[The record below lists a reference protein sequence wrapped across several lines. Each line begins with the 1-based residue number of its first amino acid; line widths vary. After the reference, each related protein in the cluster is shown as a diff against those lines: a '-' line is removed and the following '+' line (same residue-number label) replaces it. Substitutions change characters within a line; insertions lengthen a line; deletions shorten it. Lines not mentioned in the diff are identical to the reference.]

1 MEPEFPPNSE
11 VSKNQAAQGEDKHIE
26 RVTSG
31 EAIRKKRS
39 LRRRFSESFVTGDAK
54 SVFRFVVMD
63 VVLPAAQDLVVDA
76 ISSAAEKLFKGESR
90 RYRGI
95 TRPQSGPTGYVS
107 YNQYAGPMGT
117 TRASSFQA
125 PYQRAMSRQA
135 RARHDF
141 DEILL
146 DSRTEAEQVID
157 QLFDIV
163 EKYDAATVADLY
175 ELVGLASNHTDHKW
189 GWTDIRG
196 AGVSRTRD
204 GYLLDLPE
212 PIPLG

>member
-1 MEPEFPPNSE
+1 MESSEFPPNSDA
-11 VSKNQAAQGEDKHIE
+11 SKRSEPDKHIE

-31 EAIRKKRS
+31 ETVRRKKS
-39 LRRRFSESFVTGDAK
+39 LRKKFSETFIAGDAK
-54 SVFRFVVMD
+54 TAFRYAVMD
-63 VVLPAAQDLVVDA
+63 VVLPMARDMVLDA
-76 ISSAAEKLFKGESR
+76 IQGGLEKLIYGESR
-90 RYRGI
+90 RYRGSLP
-95 TRPQSGPTGYVS
+95 PQSGPMGYVNYS
-107 YNQYAGPMGT
+107 RYSGPMG
-117 TRASSFQA
+117 ASRPSSYMPA
-125 PYQRAMSRQA
+125 PQRVISRQA

-146 DSRTEAEQVID
+146 DSRTEAEEVID
-157 QLFDIV
+157 RLFDLV
-163 EKYDAATVADLY
+163 SRYESATVADLY

-212 PIPLG
+212 PQPIG